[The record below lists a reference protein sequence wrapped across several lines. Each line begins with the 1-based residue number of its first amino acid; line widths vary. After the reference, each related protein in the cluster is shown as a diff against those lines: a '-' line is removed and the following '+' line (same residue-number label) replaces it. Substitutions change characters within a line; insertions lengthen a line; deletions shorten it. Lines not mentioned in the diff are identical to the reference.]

1 MAYTKLI
8 KHSTP
13 GAQVEQISQST
24 DDQAYRLAIPA
35 GKADRYRLAQ
45 LDDYAQLP
53 RNHFPLHSPIHISL
67 SARASSTSI
76 PGTWG
81 FGLWNDPFGL
91 SLAFGG
97 NPFRIP
103 ALPNAVWFFGA
114 SKESYLSFGEPRAPV
129 GTPGRCER
137 NAVETKRGIQTNS
150 QFAERALETNRAS
163 TADGATNAPSSTSQK
178 NTASSLR
185 EVAANGFLAQT
196 FRSPRFHPSLIAAGL
211 AFPFSRKTTRR
222 LLGSVIGEDGIALSV
237 DVTQWHR
244 YRLDWR
250 EDRVSFEVDEVQVF
264 ESGVSPNPPLGLVIW
279 IDNQFAAFTPEG
291 KIGFGVLENPEPA
304 WLEIKDIEVARDG
317 IPHYQKL
324 AE

>member
-1 MAYTKLI
+1 MAYAKLI
-8 KHSTP
+8 QRSTS
-13 GAQVEQISQST
+13 GAQVEQIPQDT
-24 DDQAYRLAIPA
+24 YAQAYRLSIPA

-53 RNHFPLHSPIHISL
+53 RNRFPLQSPIHISL

-91 SLAFGG
+91 SLGFGG

-114 SKESYLSFGEPRAPV
+114 SKESYLSFKSDFRP
-129 GTPGRCER
+129 ER
-137 NAVETKRGIQTNS
+137 SEAQTKGKRQTKSLFQNPNS
-150 QFAERALETNRAS
+150 IRNRAS
-163 TADGATNAPSSTSQK
+163 TTDFATNAQSSAQ
-178 NTASSLR
+178 R
-185 EVAANGFLAQT
+185 EGAANGFLAQT
-196 FRSPRFHPSLIAAGL
+196 FRSPGFHPSLIAAGL
-211 AFPFSRKTTRR
+211 ALPFSRRKARQI
-222 LLGSVIGEDGIALSV
+222 LGKVIREGGIALSV

-244 YRLDWR
+244 YRLNWR
-250 EDRVSFEVDEVQVF
+250 EDGVSFEVDDSQVF
-264 ESGVSPNPPLGLVIW
+264 ASDVSPKSPLGLVIW

-317 IPHYQKL
+317 IPPYQKL